1 MRNLHDN
8 WVTVVELSRTPR
20 NPGTLNPHSSR
31 LPSPADTAA
40 ATAVVSRVP
49 PCAPTT
55 ATMSRDASH
64 APRRTLTD
72 SDGHGGEAFATRRS
86 AIALAALPVSAGGLR
101 LFVPRFAG
109 RSHRGRERSPG
120 HHRARAGWP
129 SGSSHRRRTGRTL
142 RQSSTAIY
150 SACQRFRARAC
161 RPSIHAQP
169 GVGLKVC
176 LVASGGTFKVWSAMS
191 DRATDRTRR
200 AGINGGCPAT
210 TIPRPGSA
218 VQRQPPAL
226 LHCGCGLPCL
236 ASSSAQPSR
245 SGCT

>member
-1 MRNLHDN
+1 
-8 WVTVVELSRTPR
+8 
-20 NPGTLNPHSSR
+20 
-31 LPSPADTAA
+31 
-40 ATAVVSRVP
+40 
-49 PCAPTT
+49 
-55 ATMSRDASH
+55 MSRDASH

-109 RSHRGRERSPG
+109 RSHRGRERSPR

-161 RPSIHAQP
+161 RPSIHAP
-169 GVGLKVC
+169 
-176 LVASGGTFKVWSAMS
+176 AGGGAE
-191 DRATDRTRR
+191 
-200 AGINGGCPAT
+200 
-210 TIPRPGSA
+210 
-218 VQRQPPAL
+218 
-226 LHCGCGLPCL
+226 GLPCGFRRYLQGVVRDERQGNGSDPKGRYQRGLPGYHDPTAGIGGAAPATSALTLRLWL
-236 ASSSAQPSR
+236 ALFGFVICSAFAIWLYLISAPFGFVAALLVLAAVAVIDIAVILR
-245 SGCT
+245 RKRRGEPG